1 MTMDIANLNKKAD
14 LSEGE
19 WIDDIPDME
28 GVRFKVRSTNYKPF
42 RVATAG
48 LARRSGKKLRTDEG
62 VVNYSITAGKALAE
76 HILLDWD
83 GVTEG
88 GKPLRFDGKKAL
100 AILTADD
107 DFGIGETFRRG
118 VEYAGDQVA
127 DRVAKKAGEAA
138 GN

>member
-1 MTMDIANLNKKAD
+1 MDIGNLSKKVD

-19 WIDDIPDME
+19 WIGDIPDME
-28 GVRFKVRSTNYKPF
+28 GVELLVRSTNYKMF

-48 LARRSGKKLRTDEG
+48 LARRSGKKLRTDQG
-62 VVNYSITAGKALAE
+62 LVDFTVTTGKALSE
-76 HILLDWD
+76 HILLDWRGD
-83 GVTEG
+83 VKEG
-88 GKPLRFDGKKAL
+88 GKTLKYDPKKAL

-107 DFGIGETFRRG
+107 DFGIGDTWRRG

-127 DRVAKKAGEAA
+127 DRIAEKAKEAS

>member
-1 MTMDIANLNKKAD
+1 MDIGNLNKKAN
-14 LSEGE
+14 LNEGE
-19 WIDDIPDME
+19 WIDDIPEMD
-28 GVRFKVRSTNYKPF
+28 GVRLKVRSTNFKPF

-62 VVNYSITAGKALAE
+62 VVSYAVKLGQPLAE

-83 GVTEG
+83 GDVKEN
-88 GKPLRFDGKKAL
+88 GKTLKYEPKKAL

-107 DFGIGETFRRG
+107 DFGIGETWRRG
-118 VEYAGDQVA
+118 VEWAG
-127 DRVAKKAGEAA
+127 DRVAERIADTAKEAA

>member
-1 MTMDIANLNKKAD
+1 MDIGNLSKKVD
-14 LSEGE
+14 LGEGE

-28 GVRFKVRSTNYKPF
+28 GVRLKVRSTNYKPF

-62 VVNYSITAGKALAE
+62 IVNYGVKAGQALAE

-83 GVTEG
+83 GMKEG
-88 GKPLRFDGKKAL
+88 GKPLKYDAKKAL

-107 DFGIGETFRRG
+107 DFGIGDTFRRG
-118 VEYAGDQVA
+118 VEWAGDQIA
-127 DRVAKKAGEAA
+127 DRIAETAAEAA